1 MTLGEYIKK
10 YRTDHKYSMDEF
22 AKRVSMSKAYISILE
37 RNYNPS
43 TGKAAVP
50 SLETVRRVALATG
63 MDFNELIAMLDE
75 DQQISLGAGDEIGV
89 NVVKIACRDGTYIER
104 LLTDE
109 QTIAIRAIL
118 DALPDASG
126 DL

>member
-22 AKRVSMSKAYISILE
+22 AKRVKMSKAYISILE

-50 SLETVRRVALATG
+50 SLETIRRVALATG
-63 MDFNELIAMLDE
+63 MDFNELIAMLDG
-75 DQQISLGAGDEIGV
+75 DQQISLSTDDVGI

-109 QTIAIRAIL
+109 QAVAIRAML
-118 DALPDASG
+118 DALPDASE

>member
-10 YRTDHKYSMDEF
+10 YRADHKYSMDEF
-22 AKRVSMSKAYISILE
+22 ARRVNMSKAYISILE

-75 DQQISLGAGDEIGV
+75 DQQVSLVQGDEIGV
-89 NVVKIACRDGTYIER
+89 NVIKIACRDGTYIER
-104 LLTDE
+104 LLSDD
-109 QTIAIRAIL
+109 QMLAIRAML
-118 DALPDASG
+118 DALPDASE

>member
-50 SLETVRRVALATG
+50 SLETIRRVALATG

-75 DQQISLGAGDEIGV
+75 DQQISLNTEDDIGI
-89 NVVKIACRDGTYIER
+89 NIIKIACRDGTYIER

-109 QTIAIRAIL
+109 QMVAIRAML
-118 DALPDASG
+118 DELPDASE

>member
-63 MDFNELIAMLDE
+63 TDFNELIARLDG
-75 DQQISLGAGDEIGV
+75 DQQISLGTDDVGI

-104 LLTDE
+104 ILTDD
-109 QTIAIRAIL
+109 QTAAIKAVL
-118 DALPDASG
+118 DALPDATE